1 MRVAQR
7 GCEAYHA
14 TQWRA
19 LPVAQPL
26 QGLRNIRPPFP
37 RVITTMCLLTGFL
50 GACGHGHDW
59 KELQAPTVP
68 RDTNDIVVGAFGDLQ
83 GEGGVRL
90 RAMNAELERF
100 NAAGGARG
108 RAVRLLAY
116 DDQGRAEGMRAALER
131 LVDSDK
137 VVALVPLHGADRAQ
151 AAAQHASGT
160 PVLALSK
167 KQDSSADAMARE
179 LSAWMTRTKTYDK
192 ADLQAASD
200 GPPPLPDYSIKP
212 PPKAP

>member
-19 LPVAQPL
+19 LPVAPPL
-26 QGLRNIRPPFP
+26 QGLRNICPPLP
-37 RVITTMCLLTGFL
+37 RVIATMCLLTGL
-50 GACGHGHDW
+50 MGSCGRGPDW
-59 KELQAPTVP
+59 AALQAPTTP

-83 GEGGVRL
+83 GEGGTRL
-90 RAMNAELERF
+90 RAMNAELARF
-100 NAAGGARG
+100 NALGGARG

-116 DDQGRAEGMRAALER
+116 DDQGRPEGMAAALER
-131 LVDSDK
+131 LVYSDK
-137 VVALVPLHGADRAQ
+137 VVALVPLHGMER
-151 AAAQHASGT
+151 AAAAASHASGT
-160 PVLALSK
+160 PLLALSK
-167 KQDSSADAMARE
+167 DPDSSASAMAQE
-179 LSAWMTRTKTYDK
+179 LGAWLTRTKTYDK
-192 ADLQAASD
+192 ADLLASIA

>member
-14 TQWRA
+14 THWRA
-19 LPVAQPL
+19 LPVAAPL
-26 QGLRNIRPPFP
+26 QGLRNIRPPTSC
-37 RVITTMCLLTGFL
+37 IIATMGLLAGL
-50 GACGHGHDW
+50 SGACGHGHDW
-59 KELQAPTVP
+59 NELQAPTVR

-90 RAMNAELERF
+90 RAMNAELARF
-100 NAAGGARG
+100 NAAGGARV

-116 DDQGRAEGMRAALER
+116 DDQGRPEGMHAAVER
-131 LVDSDK
+131 LVYSDK
-137 VVALVPLHGADRAQ
+137 VVALVPLHGAPRAQ
-151 AAAQHASGT
+151 AAEQHAAGT
-160 PVLALSK
+160 PVLLLSK
-167 KQDSSADAMARE
+167 NPDSSASAMARE
-179 LSAWMTRTKTYDK
+179 LGAWMARTKTYDK
-192 ADLQAASD
+192 ADLQAAIA